1 MFRCDA
7 GGVNVYLAANTR
19 RATRTHGIPRPALDD
34 GRPWPRKT
42 ATVATD
48 PSVGAGFTDG
58 TGRAMPDAMVRPL
71 PIALFVSLL
80 AACAPPTG
88 AVATPD
94 EAARYLE
101 DRAFRRETL
110 EGALWRPDLPYSR
123 SLLSSYALPAGGW
136 ERLPLQSSRTAP
148 FTRADADALARGE
161 ALALDDGREIA
172 VPSPTRDPAADR
184 DADAPSTDPTWRALG
199 ATVFERLP
207 MRGDAWLDWL
217 AARPALWD
225 EAGLSVDEAGRVRGL
240 VRFAD
245 ARGRIRVGLTCAGC
259 HAGDGVPGRG
269 DRRLNLGRARALY
282 AAARGL
288 DATALDT
295 WGPGRVD
302 VTDTDSDDPTAI
314 PDLFHVGEAGWL
326 NHSGVVRVV
335 GRSTLAIRF
344 ETQFVQGH
352 LMQSRPER
360 RLMWALAS
368 YVASLGTAASPVP
381 APPSAFT
388 ARCAGC
394 HDPARAF
401 GGDLVPA
408 GDLRVDGAVA
418 RDPERGT
425 GYYKIPGLLGV
436 SRNAPYLHDGAAP
449 TLDALLAAG
458 HPSGDAIPPPERTAI
473 LAFLNTL

>member
-1 MFRCDA
+1 MA
-7 GGVNVYLAANTR
+7 
-19 RATRTHGIPRPALDD
+19 
-34 GRPWPRKT
+34 
-42 ATVATD
+42 
-48 PSVGAGFTDG
+48 
-58 TGRAMPDAMVRPL
+58 RPL
-71 PIALFVSLL
+71 HLTLFAALLF
-80 AACAPPTG
+80 ACAPPTG
-88 AVATPD
+88 GSPTASTPE

-110 EGALWRPDLPYSR
+110 EAALWRPELPYSR
-123 SLLSSYALPAGGW
+123 SLLSSYALPDGGW

-148 FTRADADALARGE
+148 FTRADAEKLARGE
-161 ALALDDGREIA
+161 ALTLDDAHEIA
-172 VPSPTRDPAADR
+172 VPSPPDEPDPRADVDPR
-184 DADAPSTDPTWRALG
+184 DATWQALG
-199 ATVFERLP
+199 ATVFNRLP
-207 MRGDAWLDWL
+207 MRGDAWLDWI

-225 EAGLSVDEAGRVRGL
+225 EAGLAVDGTGRVRGL

-245 ARGRIRVGLTCAGC
+245 ARGRTRVGLTCAGC

-314 PDLFHVGEAGWL
+314 PDLFHVGTAGWL
-326 NHSGVVRVV
+326 NHSGAVRIV
-335 GRSTLAIRF
+335 GRATLAIRF

-352 LMQSRPER
+352 LMHTRPER

-368 YVASLGTAASPVP
+368 YVVSLGSAAPP
-381 APPSAFT
+381 APEPPPAFT

-401 GGDLVPA
+401 GGDLVA
-408 GDLRVDGAVA
+408 AEDLRVDTAVA
-418 RDPERGT
+418 QDPERGT
-425 GYYKIPGLLGV
+425 GYYKIPTLRGV
-436 SRNAPYLHDGAAP
+436 SSNAPYLHDGGAP

-458 HPSGDAIPPPERTAI
+458 HPSGEHIPPAERAVLLT
-473 LAFLNTL
+473 FLDTL